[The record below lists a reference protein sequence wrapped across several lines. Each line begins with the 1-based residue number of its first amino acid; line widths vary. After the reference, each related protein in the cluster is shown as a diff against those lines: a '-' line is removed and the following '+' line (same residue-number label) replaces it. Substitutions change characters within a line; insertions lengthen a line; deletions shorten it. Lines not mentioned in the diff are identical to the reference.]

1 MDLYKILKVSA
12 IGLSLLGIVFVLLI
26 LSDVLSGIDMIL
38 YNAYVV
44 LFIIISSV
52 LYFGLK
58 NMFSDKSNLMTTL
71 KMIGSFLG
79 LFALCFILA
88 SGEETLMREGKILSA
103 TSSKFIGAALFMF
116 YSLIIIASG
125 TMLFFGF
132 IKTENNLTWQEDH
145 HQKLMQD
152 QWLTLLSYY

>member
-1 MDLYKILKVSA
+1 MNLYNIIKYTA
-12 IGLSLLGIVFVLLI
+12 IVLSLLGIVFVLII

-44 LFIIISSV
+44 LFIIVTSV
-52 LYFGLK
+52 LYFGIK
-58 NMFSDKSNLMTTL
+58 NMIGDKANLMNTL

-79 LFALCFILA
+79 LFALCFLIA

-116 YSLIIIASG
+116 YSLIVIASG

-132 IKTENNLTWQEDH
+132 KNR
-145 HQKLMQD
+145 K
-152 QWLTLLSYY
+152 

>member
-26 LSDVLSGIDMIL
+26 LSDVLSGIDLIL

-44 LFIIISSV
+44 LFIIVSSV

-58 NMFSDKSNLMTTL
+58 NMFSDKSNLITTL

-132 IKTENNLTWQEDH
+132 KNR
-145 HQKLMQD
+145 K
-152 QWLTLLSYY
+152 

>member
-1 MDLYKILKVSA
+1 MNYNIFKYTAL
-12 IGLSLLGIVFVLLI
+12 GLSLLGILFVLII
-26 LSDVLSGIDMIL
+26 LSDYLFGIDMIL

-52 LYFGLK
+52 LYFGIK
-58 NMFSDKSNLMTTL
+58 NMIGNKSSLMNTL
-71 KMIGSFLG
+71 KGIGSFLA
-79 LFALCFILA
+79 LFIVCFLIA

-125 TMLFFGF
+125 AMLFFGL
-132 IKTENNLTWQEDH
+132 KNR
-145 HQKLMQD
+145 K
-152 QWLTLLSYY
+152 

>member
-1 MDLYKILKVSA
+1 MNYNILKYTA
-12 IGLSLLGIVFVLLI
+12 LGLSLLGILFVLLI
-26 LSDVLSGIDMIL
+26 LADNLFGIDMIL

-88 SGEETLMREGKILSA
+88 SGEETLMREGKILTA

-132 IKTENNLTWQEDH
+132 KNR
-145 HQKLMQD
+145 K
-152 QWLTLLSYY
+152 

>member
-12 IGLSLLGIVFVLLI
+12 LGLSLLGIVFVLLI

-38 YNAYVV
+38 YNAYIV

-71 KMIGSFLG
+71 KIIGAFLG
-79 LFALCFILA
+79 LFVLCFIIA

-103 TSSKFIGAALFMF
+103 TSSKFIGASLWMF

-132 IKTENNLTWQEDH
+132 KNR
-145 HQKLMQD
+145 K
-152 QWLTLLSYY
+152 

>member
-1 MDLYKILKVSA
+1 MNYNIFKYIAL
-12 IGLSLLGIVFVLLI
+12 GLSALGILFVLLI
-26 LSDVLSGIDMIL
+26 LSEYMFGIDMIL

-52 LYFGLK
+52 LYFGIK
-58 NMFSDKSNLMTTL
+58 NMIGNKSSLMNTL
-71 KMIGSFLG
+71 KGIGSFLA
-79 LFALCFILA
+79 LFIVCFLIA

-125 TMLFFGF
+125 AMLFFGF
-132 IKTENNLTWQEDH
+132 KNR
-145 HQKLMQD
+145 K
-152 QWLTLLSYY
+152 

>member
-1 MDLYKILKVSA
+1 MNYNIFKYTAL
-12 IGLSLLGIVFVLLI
+12 GLSLLGILFVLII
-26 LSDVLSGIDMIL
+26 LSDYLFGIDMIL

-52 LYFGLK
+52 LYFGIK
-58 NMFSDKSNLMTTL
+58 NMIGNKSSLINTL
-71 KMIGSFLG
+71 KGIGSFLA
-79 LFALCFILA
+79 LFFVCFLIA

-125 TMLFFGF
+125 AMLFFGF
-132 IKTENNLTWQEDH
+132 KNR
-145 HQKLMQD
+145 K
-152 QWLTLLSYY
+152 

>member
-1 MDLYKILKVSA
+1 MNYNTLKYTA
-12 IGLSLLGIVFVLLI
+12 FGLSLLGILFVLLI
-26 LSDVLSGIDMIL
+26 LSDYLFGIDMIL

-52 LYFGLK
+52 LYFGIK
-58 NMFSDKSNLMTTL
+58 NMIGNKSSLMNTL
-71 KMIGSFLG
+71 KGIGSFLA
-79 LFALCFILA
+79 LFIVCFLIA

-125 TMLFFGF
+125 AMLFFGL
-132 IKTENNLTWQEDH
+132 KNR
-145 HQKLMQD
+145 K
-152 QWLTLLSYY
+152 

>member
-58 NMFSDKSNLMTTL
+58 NMFGDKSNLTATL

-79 LFALCFILA
+79 LFALCFIIA

-125 TMLFFGF
+125 TMLFFGY
-132 IKTENNLTWQEDH
+132 KNR
-145 HQKLMQD
+145 K
-152 QWLTLLSYY
+152 

>member
-1 MDLYKILKVSA
+1 MNYNIFKYTAL
-12 IGLSLLGIVFVLLI
+12 GLSLLGILFVLII
-26 LSDVLSGIDMIL
+26 LSDYLFGIDMIL

-52 LYFGLK
+52 LYFGIK
-58 NMFSDKSNLMTTL
+58 NMIGNKSSLMNTL
-71 KMIGSFLG
+71 KGIGSFLA
-79 LFALCFILA
+79 LFMVCFLIA

-125 TMLFFGF
+125 AMLFFGF
-132 IKTENNLTWQEDH
+132 KNR
-145 HQKLMQD
+145 K
-152 QWLTLLSYY
+152 

>member
-58 NMFSDKSNLMTTL
+58 NMFSDKSNLMNTL

-79 LFALCFILA
+79 LFALCFIIA

-132 IKTENNLTWQEDH
+132 KNR
-145 HQKLMQD
+145 K
-152 QWLTLLSYY
+152 